1 MIWEVLDFILA
12 WVGIDIYGDEMR
24 IEVLAET
31 GAVARVALI
40 AGGSCDIGGAI
51 ARRLARNGARVLV
64 GYCAR
69 AEAAQATAEQINAAG
84 GRAQAVPLDVLD
96 AAAVE
101 AVCQGIHER
110 HGRLDILVNGAAINV
125 EAPALGLADED
136 WDRVLATNVSAAF
149 RLCRAAAKYMVL
161 GRWGR
166 IVNISSIAAVH
177 GGRGQ
182 VNYAASKAA
191 LESMT
196 RVLAL
201 ELGRKGVRANCVA
214 PGTIASG
221 MSERVRAEHEQE
233 LLGAIAVRRFGAPE
247 DVAETVA
254 FLASDAAD
262 YITGQVIR
270 VDGGM
275 WL

>member
-1 MIWEVLDFILA
+1 MNELS
-12 WVGIDIYGDEMR
+12 
-24 IEVLAET
+24 
-31 GAVARVALI
+31 ARVALV
-40 AGGSCDIGGAI
+40 AGGSCEIGSAI
-51 ARRLARNGARVLV
+51 ARRLARDGVRVMIGYRRHADAAMAASSQITADGGGA
-64 GYCAR
+64 
-69 AEAAQATAEQINAAG
+69 E
-84 GRAQAVPLDVLD
+84 AVPLDVLD
-96 AAAVE
+96 AAVVE
-101 AVCQGIHER
+101 AACQDIHER
-110 HGRLDILVNGAAINV
+110 HGRLDILVNCAAINA
-125 EAPALGLADED
+125 EAPALGLTDDD

-166 IVNISSIAAVH
+166 IVNISSVAAAH

-182 VNYAASKAA
+182 ANYAASKAA
-191 LESMT
+191 LESLT

-221 MSERVRAEHEQE
+221 MSGRVRAEHEQE
-233 LLGAIAVRRFGAPE
+233 LLAAIAVRRFGTPE

-254 FLASDAAD
+254 FLASDAAE

-275 WL
+275 CL